1 MRWTCLVW
9 LSMASVAAAQE
20 IPDAAWSAMVMREVT
35 ARLADGREVSGDL
48 SGFDARHVTILVA
61 ERDSTRVVE
70 LERAQVV
77 SLRVVAAAEPLPKA
91 RHVGVHAALGP
102 VVLALDFDYHPFYGF
117 VSGSVGMPA
126 FTGGETGAFAVGLG
140 HSFRI
145 KRTSP
150 WKFDLFA
157 VATAAWSS
165 SSDGFRAAQAAPYGG
180 LGVGLGFHYTYRSG
194 FAVGFKLPVIGVAFG
209 GAASTESAPGQF
221 YVAMLQALPIVSLGW
236 RF

>member
-1 MRWTCLVW
+1 MATKEVVMRWTCLVW

-91 RHVGVHAALGP
+91 HHVGVHAAL
-102 VVLALDFDYHPFYGF
+102 
-117 VSGSVGMPA
+117 
-126 FTGGETGAFAVGLG
+126 GLG

-180 LGVGLGFHYTYRSG
+180 LGVGL
-194 FAVGFKLPVIGVAFG
+194 
-209 GAASTESAPGQF
+209 
-221 YVAMLQALPIVSLGW
+221 
-236 RF
+236 